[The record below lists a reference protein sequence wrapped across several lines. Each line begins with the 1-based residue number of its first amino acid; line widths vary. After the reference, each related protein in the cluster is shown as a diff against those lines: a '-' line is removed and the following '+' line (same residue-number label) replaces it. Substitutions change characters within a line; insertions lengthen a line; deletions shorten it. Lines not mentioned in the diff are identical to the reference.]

1 MMAGLMMVFLF
12 ISVSY
17 AFQVTNQAV
26 ELEVQTER
34 ISEIVGEYQDHRR
47 LIYTDLVGKFGDRLD
62 GWDAEIDEDTLAF
75 RFRNPAVLFQPGSA
89 DITPAFAEILQ
100 EFWPDY
106 INIMI
111 KYDSVIREVR
121 IEGHTSSEWTGT
133 SIDESYFNNMTLSQ
147 SRTRT
152 ALEKC
157 YWYTPMSNLVWVRS
171 TVTAN
176 GMSFS
181 RLVVDDRGQEDP
193 QRSRRVEF
201 TVVVDSKKKL
211 DEISREL

>member
-1 MMAGLMMVFLF
+1 MMVFLF

-26 ELEVQTER
+26 ELEEQNNR
-34 ISEIVGEYQDHRR
+34 ISGIIGDYEDHRR
-47 LIYTDLVGKFGDRLD
+47 LIYADLVEKFGSRL
-62 GWDAEIDEDTLAF
+62 GEWDAEIDEETLAF

-89 DITPAFAEILQ
+89 NITPTFAGILQ

-106 INIMI
+106 ISIMM
-111 KYDSVIREVR
+111 KYDQVIREVR
-121 IEGHTSSEWTGT
+121 IEGHTSSEWTGV
-133 SIDESYFNNMTLSQ
+133 SIDKSYFNNMALSQ
-147 SRTRT
+147 SRTRA

-157 YWYTPMSNLVWVRS
+157 YWYTPSLDLGWVRN

-181 RLVVDDRGQEDP
+181 RLVIDSQGQEDP
-193 QRSRRVEF
+193 QGSRRVEF